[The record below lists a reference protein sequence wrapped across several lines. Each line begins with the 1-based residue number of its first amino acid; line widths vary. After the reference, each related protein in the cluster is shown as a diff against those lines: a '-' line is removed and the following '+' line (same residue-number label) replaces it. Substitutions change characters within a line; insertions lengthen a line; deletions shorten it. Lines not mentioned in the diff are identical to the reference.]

1 MLEIDTLT
9 IIACCIVLFCTI
21 SACIFNPFF
30 KRVRTNL
37 TERENFED
45 EGISIIFTSHDQAK
59 VLANHL
65 PLFLDQN
72 FDKKFQIIVVAERGD
87 TQTEDVLKR
96 LKAEWGDKLYYTF
109 IPDSSRY
116 MSRKKL
122 QITLG
127 VKAALYNWVLLVD
140 PTNRPQS
147 RNWLNA
153 ISQYCTHK
161 NNLVM
166 GVTMYDEETS
176 NYRRFEHILR
186 SCDFM
191 KRASKLAFSTNMHF
205 VGFKKDEFLAQE
217 GFRGSLQLI
226 RGEYDF
232 LINKY
237 AKKDGTFIACEPEC
251 ILIEDKPTKKTWKN
265 LHLYDLASKA
275 IIDRAI
281 RPRLWEN
288 TCNALL
294 HTALWINIVALVYSI
309 LKENYILLGI
319 AVFCI
324 ALLFS
329 IRWITAGKAVHQ
341 FDSNISTFKMPFY
354 ELSFI
359 WRNLDHKWQYLRAD
373 KNDFTSHK
381 L

>member
-127 VKAALYNWVLLVD
+127 VKAALYNWILLVD

-147 RNWLNA
+147 EGWLNA

-166 GVTMYDEETS
+166 GVTMYDEATS
-176 NYRRFEHILR
+176 EYKRFEHILR

-191 KRASKLAFSTNMHF
+191 KRATKLAFSTNMHL

-217 GFRGSLQLI
+217 GFRGNLQLI
-226 RGEYDF
+226 RGEYNF

-237 AKKDGTFIACEPEC
+237 AKRNGTLIACEPEC
-251 ILIEDKPTKKTWKN
+251 ILLEDKPTKKTWKY

-275 IIDRAI
+275 VLDRTI
-281 RPRLWEN
+281 RPKLWKN
-288 TCNALL
+288 TCNVLL
-294 HTALWINIVALVYSI
+294 HTSLCLNIFAVIYSI
-309 LKENYILLGI
+309 LKENFILLGI
-319 AVFCI
+319 AIFCI

-329 IRWITAGKAVHQ
+329 IRWITANKAVHQ

-354 ELSFI
+354 ELTFI
-359 WRNLDHKWQYLRAD
+359 WRILYHKWQYLRAD